1 MSQNYPQQTPRKL
14 HSPLLDG
21 YYRTEN
27 FKSTL
32 KGKKA
37 PLNQQNNPNEINQT
51 IETMDET
58 LDKTLFSKNEK
69 NKKNQESLSTK
80 NLTNDRFIEA
90 LETCFKI
97 AGIFICALGGILSF
111 LQLLNIITNIYN
123 GSYIASNSWL
133 IFGATLIGTILA
145 NVICF
150 GFCHLVKITK
160 FTYLSME
167 EQRLKLDEILEYY
180 NRVNYKAK

>member
-1 MSQNYPQQTPRKL
+1 MSQNYPQQNPRKL

-32 KGKKA
+32 KGKRI
-37 PLNQQNNPNEINQT
+37 PLINATANEINQNNEAINET
-51 IETMDET
+51 I
-58 LDKTLFSKNEK
+58 DKTLFNKTEKIKNANAVET
-69 NKKNQESLSTK
+69 NQGY
-80 NLTNDRFIEA
+80 IEA
-90 LETCFKI
+90 LETCFKV

-133 IFGATLIGTILA
+133 IFGVTLIGTILA

-150 GFCHLVKITK
+150 GFCHLVRITK
-160 FTYLSME
+160 FTYLNLE
-167 EQRLKLDEILEYY
+167 EQKSKLDEILEYY
-180 NRVNYKAK
+180 NRVNFKAK

>member
-32 KGKKA
+32 KSKKT
-37 PLNQQNNPNEINQT
+37 PLNSNNPDETSQT
-51 IETMDET
+51 VDSMDET
-58 LDKTLFSKNEK
+58 LDKTLFNKSEK
-69 NKKNQESLSTK
+69 NKKNQNLLSNK
-80 NLTNDRFIEA
+80 NLTNNNFIEA
-90 LETCFKI
+90 LETCFKV

-111 LQLLNIITNIYN
+111 LQLLNIVTNIYN
-123 GSYIASNSWL
+123 GNYIANNAWI

-160 FTYLSME
+160 FTYLSLE
-167 EQRLKLDEILEYY
+167 EQKSKLDEILDYY

>member
-32 KGKKA
+32 KGKKG
-37 PLNQQNNPNEINQT
+37 PLNSNNPNEVNQT
-51 IETMDET
+51 IESMDET
-58 LDKTLFSKNEK
+58 IDKTLFNKNEK
-69 NKKNQESLSTK
+69 SKKNQNSPSAKISTNESH
-80 NLTNDRFIEA
+80 IEA
-90 LETCFKI
+90 LETCFKV

-160 FTYLSME
+160 FTYLSLE
-167 EQRLKLDEILEYY
+167 EQKSKLDEILDYY
-180 NRVNYKAK
+180 NRVNYKTK